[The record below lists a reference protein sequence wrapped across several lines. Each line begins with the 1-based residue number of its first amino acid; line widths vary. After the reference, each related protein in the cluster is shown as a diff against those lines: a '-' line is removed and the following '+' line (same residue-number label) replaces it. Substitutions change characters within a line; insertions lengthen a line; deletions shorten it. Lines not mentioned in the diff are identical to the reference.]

1 MNNEKEFA
9 EKIANLVYGAQNID
23 MSNYEGIRG
32 LVHIYMMDRELRAD
46 ELKYLACRT
55 MGDYAITYQVKL
67 GRMVDH
73 LNPTAFVTKQHLK
86 DWGITE
92 DDLYRD
98 AMAVD
103 GERVPG
109 LYDVMELMKD
119 PFSTEINAENYL
131 NGKTIAD
138 CTSPI
143 PFFVLTYKDRVLG
156 ASIMAN
162 SDVLE
167 KIGDVFGDNYLLA
180 PSSIHELLVVRD
192 DKGAAENLTKACRE
206 GNNKDVLPSDVLSDK
221 VLRYDFK
228 HKTLKNAIGDRVRAR
243 EEEME
248 SEKREK
254 PKRKGR

>member
-1 MNNEKEFA
+1 MRDRDLWSSIWEEQT
-9 EKIANLVYGAQNID
+9 EE
-23 MSNYEGIRG
+23 EG
-32 LVHIYMMDRELRAD
+32 V
-46 ELKYLACRT
+46 
-55 MGDYAITYQVKL
+55 
-67 GRMVDH
+67 
-73 LNPTAFVTKQHLK
+73 N
-86 DWGITE
+86 
-92 DDLYRD
+92 
-98 AMAVD
+98 
-103 GERVPG
+103 
-109 LYDVMELMKD
+109 
-119 PFSTEINAENYL
+119 NYL
-131 NGKTIAD
+131 TSEQAGPFGAWLFDNKKKAVRKIAD